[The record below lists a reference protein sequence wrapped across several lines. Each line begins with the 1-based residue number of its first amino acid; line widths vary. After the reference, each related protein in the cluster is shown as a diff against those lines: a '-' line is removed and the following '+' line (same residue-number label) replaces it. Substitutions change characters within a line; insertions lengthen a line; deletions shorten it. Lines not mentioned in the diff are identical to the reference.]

1 MASPGDIPDK
11 KVLIV
16 DDSKFVRTTFNRI
29 LSASFAVREVA
40 DGEAGWQAIE
50 TDPSI
55 VMVVSDIDMPK
66 LDGFGLLERV
76 RGSQDQRIKEMPII
90 IISGNQNETAKKR
103 ARDMGANDF
112 IAKEADA
119 PEVLSRIDNL
129 LRLVKASHDLE
140 TNKQVIEQ
148 TVTHDPLTGTFTPHC
163 LMTEGRK
170 HYSHAKRHTGL
181 LAVMAFRIDSY
192 PEVAQK
198 AGKDVADQLLAR
210 IAKLVSG
217 NLRAEDSIGRA
228 AETTFIVISTGA
240 GAAEVMSLARR
251 IQEQLQKAQV
261 AYRGTA
267 LTIVSSF
274 GVASLAQ
281 DTANAIED
289 LMKLALQRMQRAGA
303 SKGER
308 IVGAEPARA
317 PAPALGERSIGVAE
331 ILVRPAKPAG
341 LPGDIETALKVFE
354 RANAERLGDA
364 SSEVLL
370 RLLPFLQGAFKRA
383 SIDLPW
389 DKIATLLKTK
399 K

>member
-1 MASPGDIPDK
+1 MATPSDIPDK

-50 TDPSI
+50 TDPTI

-76 RGSQDQRIKEMPII
+76 RGSKDPRIKEMPIV

-170 HYSHAKRHTGL
+170 HYSHAKRHGSL
-181 LAVMAFRIDSY
+181 LSVMAFRIDSY
-192 PEVAQK
+192 AQVAQK
-198 AGKDVADQLLAR
+198 AGKDVADQLLAK

-217 NLRAEDSIGRA
+217 NLRAEDTIGRA
-228 AETTFIVISTGA
+228 AETTFIVISAGPGA
-240 GAAEVMSLARR
+240 SQVMAFTRR
-251 IQEQLQKAQV
+251 MQEQLQNAQV
-261 AYRGTA
+261 AYRGQA
-267 LTIVSSF
+267 LTIVASF
-274 GVASLAQ
+274 GVALLPQ
-281 DTANAIED
+281 DAANAIED
-289 LMKLALQRMQRAGA
+289 LMKLALQRLQRASA

-308 IVGAEPARA
+308 IVGPEP
-317 PAPALGERSIGVAE
+317 LGERSIGVAE
-331 ILVRPAKPAG
+331 IVLTKPAG
-341 LPGDIETALKVFE
+341 VPGDIDAALKVFE
-354 RANAERLGDA
+354 RASAERLGDA
-364 SSEVLL
+364 SGEVLL

-383 SIDLPW
+383 NIDLPW
-389 DKIATLLKTK
+389 DKIAALLKTK

>member
-1 MASPGDIPDK
+1 MATPGDIPDK

-76 RGSQDQRIKEMPII
+76 RGSQDARIKQMPII

-170 HYSHAKRHTGL
+170 HYSHAKRHGGL
-181 LAVMAFRIDSY
+181 LSVMAFRLDSY
-192 PEVAQK
+192 SEVAQK

-261 AYRGTA
+261 AYRGAA
-267 LTIVSSF
+267 LAIVSSF

-289 LMKLALQRMQRAGA
+289 LMKLALQRLQRAGA

-308 IVGAEPARA
+308 IVGTQPA

-331 ILVRPAKPAG
+331 ILIRPPSKPAG

-354 RANAERLGDA
+354 RSSAERLGDT

-383 SIDLPW
+383 NIDLPW
-389 DKIATLLKTK
+389 DKIAALLKTK

>member
-1 MASPGDIPDK
+1 MATPSDIPDK

-29 LSASFAVREVA
+29 LSASFAVRECA

-76 RGSQDQRIKEMPII
+76 RGSKDQRIKEMPIV
-90 IISGNQNETAKKR
+90 IISGNQNEAAKKR

-140 TNKQVIEQ
+140 ANKQVIEQ

-170 HYSHAKRHTGL
+170 HYSHARRHASL
-181 LAVMAFRIDSY
+181 LSVMAFRIDNY
-192 PEVAQK
+192 PEVSQK
-198 AGKDVADQLLAR
+198 VGKDVADQLLAK

-228 AETTFIVISTGA
+228 AETTFIVISTSA
-240 GAAEVMSLARR
+240 GAAEVMGLARR

-261 AYRGTA
+261 AYRGQA
-267 LTIVSSF
+267 LTVVSSF
-274 GVASLAQ
+274 GVASLTT
-281 DTANAIED
+281 DTANTIED
-289 LMKLALQRMQRAGA
+289 LMKVALQRLQRAGA

-308 IVGAEPARA
+308 IVGAEPA

-331 ILVRPAKPAG
+331 ILVRPPPKPAG

-354 RANAERLGDA
+354 RSNAERLGDA

-370 RLLPFLQGAFKRA
+370 RLLPFLQSAFKHA